1 MWGKVSKPIAYTSKD
16 RITPTHV
23 GKRLQCLFHLL
34 KLRDHPHPCGE
45 KQPNAA
51 KMRVMQGSPPPMW
64 GKVSAAQPH
73 TWQKGITPP
82 MWGKASSHAWIV
94 RRGRI
99 TPTHVGK
106 RSTILPGKSAD
117 RDHPHPCGEKAACI
131 GCRRR
136 VLGSPPPMWG
146 KARSA
151 NVYPCAIRITPTHV
165 GKSKVYRAGSGAL
178 EDHPHPCGEK
188 CLIQHL
194 TAGALGS
201 PPPMWGKD
209 KNVLTN
215 SEKFRITPTHVGK
228 RSRWQLK
235 KKG

>member
-1 MWGKVSKPIAYTSKD
+1 MWGKASSHAWIVRRG

-23 GKRLQCLFHLL
+23 GKSNRTRQKCASC
-34 KLRDHPHPCGE
+34 RDHPHPCGE
-45 KQPNAA
+45 KFQLRNRTRGR
-51 KMRVMQGSPPPMW
+51 KGSP
-64 GKVSAAQPH
+64 
-73 TWQKGITPP
+73 PP

-188 CLIQHL
+188 VRSKRISR
-194 TAGALGS
+194 GVKGS
-201 PPPMWGKD
+201 PPPMWGK
-209 KNVLTN
+209 VLAGMHTL
-215 SEKFRITPTHVGK
+215 
-228 RSRWQLK
+228 W
-235 KKG
+235 